1 MAIDFV
7 LYRGIEEVFCPLACG
22 DYIIRMA
29 AL

>member
-7 LYRGIEEVFCPLACG
+7 LYRGIEVFCPLACG